1 MESPLGTEGG
11 ILMST
16 TVTPGLFSL
25 AEAKVSWKAPW
36 FMAFFGVVVFGGFGV
51 LGRREPVVFSLT
63 PEDANFALPPIE
75 AMSHTVGLTLGA
87 ILLGITALAFAWVI
101 QKKPVPLWWSL
112 VFGFIAI
119 TALLGWLAAGDRVPV
134 AFLLA
139 NAIVLAIPIMF
150 GGMAGVMSERV
161 GVVNIAIEGQLLTG
175 AFVAAVVSTLTGSLY
190 VGMIAAIIAAAL
202 VSMILAVFAVRYLV
216 DQIIVGVVLNVLVI
230 GVTNFLYS
238 QWLTQDAASTNAP
251 GTFPLI
257 SIPVLSDIPILG
269 PVLFENRLTV
279 FLAFLA
285 VPLLWY
291 VLFRT
296 SWGLRARAV
305 GEYPMAADTMGI
317 RVASTRFWWVV
328 MGGALAGLGGA
339 ALTIGNVG
347 AFGKEMTQGQGF
359 IALAVVILGRWHPFY
374 MSAAAL
380 LFGFSIILRV
390 WANQVSP
397 GIPTDFIIMVPYL
410 VTIIAVVGFVGKVRP
425 PAASGKPYV
434 KE

>member
-1 MESPLGTEGG
+1 
-11 ILMST
+11 MST
-16 TVTPGLFSL
+16 TVTRGVFSL

-36 FMAFFGVVVFGGFGV
+36 FMAFFSIVVFGGFGV
-51 LGRREPVVFSLT
+51 LGRREPVVYSLT
-63 PEDANFALPPIE
+63 AEDANFTLPPIE
-75 AMSHTVGLTLGA
+75 AMSHMVGLTLGT
-87 ILLGITALAFAWVI
+87 ILLGITGLAFLWVI
-101 QKKPVPLWWSL
+101 RKKPVPLWWS
-112 VFGFIAI
+112 VIFGFIAI

-190 VGMIAAIIAAAL
+190 VGMIAAMIAAAL
-202 VSMILAVFAVRYLV
+202 VSMVLAVFAVRYLV

-238 QWLTQDAASTNAP
+238 QWLTQDASSTNAP
-251 GTFPLI
+251 GTFPVM
-257 SIPVLSDIPILG
+257 SIPLLSDIPILG

-285 VPLLWY
+285 VPLLWF

-317 RVASTRFWWVV
+317 GVASTRFWWVV

-410 VTIIAVVGFVGKVRP
+410 VTIIAVVGFVGRVRP
-425 PAASGKPYV
+425 PASVGKPYV

>member
-1 MESPLGTEGG
+1 
-11 ILMST
+11 MST
-16 TVTPGLFSL
+16 EVTPGMFSL

-36 FMAFFGVVVFGGFGV
+36 LMAFFALVVFLGFGL
-51 LGRREPVVFSLT
+51 LGRAEPVVFTLSADDSAISL
-63 PEDANFALPPIE
+63 PAID
-75 AMSHTVGLTLGA
+75 AMSNSVGMTLG
-87 ILLGITALAFAWVI
+87 ILLLAITSLAFVWVLR
-101 QKKPVPLWWSL
+101 KRPVPLWWSL
-112 VFGFIAI
+112 VFGLIAV

-134 AFLLA
+134 AFILG

-161 GVVNIAIEGQLLTG
+161 GVVNIAIEGQMLTG
-175 AFVAAVVSTLTGSLY
+175 AFVAAVVGTLTGSLY
-190 VGMIAAIIAAAL
+190 VGLIAAMVAAAL
-202 VSMILAVFAVRYLV
+202 VSTILAVFAVRYLV

-238 QWLTQDAASTNAP
+238 QWLTEDSAGSNNP
-251 GTFPLI
+251 GTFDI
-257 SIPVLSDIPILG
+257 IAIPFLSDIPILG
-269 PVLFENRLTV
+269 PALFENRVTV
-279 FLAFLA
+279 YVAFLFI
-285 VPLLWY
+285 PLLWF

-296 SWGLRARAV
+296 RLGLRARAV
-305 GEYPMAADTMGI
+305 GEYPMAADTMGVNVG
-317 RVASTRFWWVV
+317 RTRFWWVTL
-328 MGGALAGLGGA
+328 GGSLAGLGGA
-339 ALTIGNVG
+339 AITIGNVG
-347 AFGKEMTQGQGF
+347 AFGQEMTGGQGF

-425 PAASGKPYV
+425 PASVGKPYV

>member
-1 MESPLGTEGG
+1 
-11 ILMST
+11 MST
-16 TVTPGLFSL
+16 TVTPGVFSL
-25 AEAKVSWKAPW
+25 AEAEVSWKAPW
-36 FMAFFGVVVFGGFGV
+36 FMAFFSVVVFGGFGV
-51 LGRREPVVFSLT
+51 LGRREPVVYSLT
-63 PEDANFALPPIE
+63 REDANFTLPPIE
-75 AMSHTVGLTLGA
+75 AMSHMVGLTLGT
-87 ILLGITALAFAWVI
+87 IMLVITGLAFVWVI

-175 AFVAAVVSTLTGSLY
+175 AFVAAVVSTLTGNLY
-190 VGMIAAIIAAAL
+190 IGMVAAMIAAAL
-202 VSMILAVFAVRYLV
+202 VSMVLAVFAVRYLV
-216 DQIIVGVVLNVLVI
+216 DQIIVGVVLNVLVV

-238 QWLTQDAASTNAP
+238 QWLTQDASSTNAP
-251 GTFPLI
+251 GTFPVI
-257 SIPVLSDIPILG
+257 SIPVLGDIPILG

-317 RVASTRFWWVV
+317 GVAATRFWWVV

-410 VTIIAVVGFVGKVRP
+410 VTIIAVVGFVGRVRP
-425 PAASGKPYV
+425 PASSGKPYV

>member
-1 MESPLGTEGG
+1 
-11 ILMST
+11 MST
-16 TVTPGLFSL
+16 TLTPGVFSL

-36 FMAFFGVVVFGGFGV
+36 FMAFFSVVVFGGFGV
-51 LGRREPVVFSLT
+51 LGRREPVAYSLT
-63 PEDANFALPPIE
+63 REDANFTLPPIE
-75 AMSHTVGLTLGA
+75 AMSHMVGLTLGA
-87 ILLGITALAFAWVI
+87 ILLVITGLAFVWVI

-190 VGMIAAIIAAAL
+190 VGMIAAMIAAAL
-202 VSMILAVFAVRYLV
+202 VSMVLAVFAVRYLV

-238 QWLTQDAASTNAP
+238 QWLTQDASSTNAP
-251 GTFPLI
+251 GTFPVM

-317 RVASTRFWWVV
+317 GVAATRFWWVV

-410 VTIIAVVGFVGKVRP
+410 VTIIAVVGFVGRVRP
-425 PAASGKPYV
+425 PASVRKPYV